1 MRGIGGR
8 RGSIGIWLAVLAT
21 STIALAAPEKGW
33 GEDIRRLAQPVI
45 EAKLVPS
52 LVVGIIDEGK
62 TSTFAFGQISAENKA
77 SPDANT
83 IFEIGSV
90 SKVFTAILLADAAE
104 RGEVKLDD
112 PLSTLLPSGV
122 KTPSFEGKEIKLEDI
137 STHFS
142 GLPRLPSN
150 MDATSL
156 DNPYATYTKDRLF
169 EFINGCTL
177 TRAPGEKYEYSNLA
191 VGMLGTLLADR
202 AKTSYDNLLRDRI
215 TSKLHMDDTVITL
228 GQGQTPRLAR
238 GHRGGLPV
246 SNWELAS
253 LAGAGGI
260 RSTVNDMLKLAAAQL
275 EPEKSPLKGPLT
287 NVAHRR
293 KDIAGSPLSM
303 GLGWHIAGDRS
314 TRFHSGQ
321 TGGYS
326 SAIFVSVPMQ
336 KAVVVLANGADS
348 AVDSLA
354 EKIIQT
360 LAGMKVEP
368 PPVRATITLTDA
380 QIEPLLGV
388 YESGLGFNITITR
401 DSDAVLARVTGQ
413 DALRVYP
420 ESATKF
426 FYREVQAELEFELG
440 AGDKAAKSVTL
451 HQNGR
456 EMRCVRAK

>member
-1 MRGIGGR
+1 MRGISGISRVVGGAVVAFA
-8 RGSIGIWLAVLAT
+8 LASV
-21 STIALAAPEKGW
+21 ALAAPEKGW
-33 GEDIRRLAQPVI
+33 GEDVRRLAQPLI
-45 EAKLVPS
+45 DGKLVPS
-52 LVVGIIDEGK
+52 LVVGIIDEGQ
-62 TSTFAFGQISAENKA
+62 TTTFAFGQISAENKA
-77 SPDANT
+77 APDANT

-104 RGEVKLDD
+104 RGELKLDA
-112 PLSTLLPSGV
+112 PLSTLLPAGV
-122 KTPSFEGKEIKLEDI
+122 KAPSFEGKEIKLEEI

-156 DNPYATYTKDRLF
+156 DNPYATYTKEKLF
-169 EFINGCTL
+169 DFLNGYTL

-191 VGMLGTLLADR
+191 VGMLGTLLAEK
-202 AKTSYDNLLRDRI
+202 AKTSYESLLRECL
-215 TSKLHMDDTVITL
+215 TSKLHMGDTMIVL
-228 GQGQTPRLAR
+228 SESQKARLAP

-260 RSTVNDMLKLAAAQL
+260 RSTVNDLLKLAAAQL
-275 EPEKSPLKGPLT
+275 EPDKSPLKAQLT
-287 NVAHRR
+287 TVTERR

-303 GLGWHIAGDRS
+303 GLGWHIAGDKS
-314 TRFHSGQ
+314 TRFHNGQ

-326 SAIFVSVPMQ
+326 SAIFVSAPMK

-348 AVDSLA
+348 AVDNLA
-354 EKIIQT
+354 EKVIQT

-368 PPVRATITLTDA
+368 PPVRATIALTDA

-388 YESGLGFNITITR
+388 YDSGLGFTITVTR
-401 DSDAVLARVTGQ
+401 QGEAVLARVTGQ
-413 DALRVYP
+413 DALRVWP

-426 FYREVQAELEFELG
+426 FYREVKAEIDFELP
-440 AGDKAAKSVTL
+440 AGEKAAKSLTL

-456 EMRCVRAK
+456 DMRCVRAK